1 MKFSGIIIIIIIL
14 ESLYA
19 YMINDRNTHTFSL
32 YLLGIVLYSGLKV
45 TENSKKR
52 NSYYK
57 TVTYHNFLFKWFLA
71 CLYHDVGYIYEKE
84 KHYYDSCKN
93 LDAFLE
99 ELEIKEENNLLEG
112 VYKNGKEPR
121 YYQNKQL
128 VYNYYLYTL
137 NERKR
142 LDHGIAG
149 GLLLYKNLIEMY
161 SSIARKYDYVSADIV
176 EDGLLYSPKLF
187 SQYWVAADAIAR
199 HNIWMV
205 NTESKLDS
213 KETIE
218 KRRQI
223 YKAYQLNELIIDND
237 NRGYFNKDNLIWF
250 LLCFADSIEPV
261 KVYNTVK
268 PEEVLKNI
276 KINLTDNMIEF
287 DFTHSV
293 LESEPL
299 YKKAKG
305 LQDWLNV
312 EIKSDVDADNKDC
325 PMVFSINIKL

>member
-1 MKFSGIIIIIIIL
+1 MNRGKNNWDAFEGKSYDGKLLSAYRNIANNEIQWNYYYNNPYRKSLCIHDKWINEEAALSFIKSYYGTGGKSTLIEANDILAGMKN
-14 ESLYA
+14 
-19 YMINDRNTHTFSL
+19 NDRNTHTVSL
-32 YLLGIVLYSGLKV
+32 YLLGILLYSGLKV
-45 TENSKKR
+45 TEKSKKS
-52 NSYYK
+52 NSHYETK
-57 TVTYHNFLFKWFLA
+57 GYHDFLFKWFLS

-99 ELEIKEENNLLEG
+99 ELEIKKENNLLEG
-112 VYKNGKEPR
+112 VYKNGKKRR
-121 YYQNKQL
+121 YYRNKQL

-142 LDHGIAG
+142 LDHGITG

-218 KRRQI
+218 KR
-223 YKAYQLNELIIDND
+223 YS
-237 NRGYFNKDNLIWF
+237 G
-250 LLCFADSIEPV
+250 SVV
-261 KVYNTVK
+261 KT
-268 PEEVLKNI
+268 
-276 KINLTDNMIEF
+276 KI
-287 DFTHSV
+287 
-293 LESEPL
+293 
-299 YKKAKG
+299 
-305 LQDWLNV
+305 
-312 EIKSDVDADNKDC
+312 
-325 PMVFSINIKL
+325 